1 MESRN
6 LGISLINA
14 LGDLLTAA
22 APTNGYA
29 MLVAVLTPLVFVYAR
44 YEMRLRRLLI
54 IRDFLMSFPSTASI
68 GPGGRGNVN
77 PSVEFV
83 RSKYVQDLRLGS
95 EDQRKFDELSPAEQI
110 NFIIERIGFA
120 GWSDFRLLIASIG
133 MMVVIYYGTDALLKG
148 IGMSL
153 GNSACITGGNG
164 CSDRFYLIAGLAFA
178 GAYLAAIRGFMRGL
192 AVFDLSAFTFVRY
205 TVETIVSVI
214 FILALYYAI
223 PDPSLGLTLAGAAT
237 APDAQNAAAASI
249 PEVSRIW
256 LILAPVLG
264 YMPDSASKFALLRLQ
279 SLISWVKMDDDRFNR
294 ITRITPLDALDGID
308 YATRF
313 RLQECGIYDVQ
324 GLATYNPIMLHI
336 ESPYGI
342 YQAVDWIAQAQLCH
356 LVGLEKFLVLRE
368 MQIRTI
374 FDLERAIDYHQ
385 LGRVDRD
392 SPEEFDLLL
401 AGVLVAPTQNL
412 RDICHLGGV
421 SLLMVDGVSVKAAQN
436 PDEFCRWFR
445 EKLGLTPSEIKIRVE
460 HMMGWIAD
468 DLHVRRLR
476 RIWQEI
482 SDSLGERSKRLDGE
496 QSTASDVD

>member
-1 MESRN
+1 MEWAY
-6 LGISLINA
+6 LGISLSSITT
-14 LGDLLTAA
+14 DLLAA
-22 APTNGYA
+22 LRPTSGYA
-29 MLVAVLTPLVFVYAR
+29 MLVAVMTPVVFVYAR

-54 IRDFLMSFPSTASI
+54 IRDFLMSFPSTVGT
-68 GPGGRGNVN
+68 GPDGRGTIN

-83 RSKYVQDLRLGS
+83 RSKYVQDMRLNGK
-95 EDQRKFDELSPAEQI
+95 EQETFDRLAPTGQI
-110 NFIIERIGFA
+110 NFIIEKIRFA
-120 GWSDFRLLIASIG
+120 GLSDLRLLIASIG
-133 MMVVIYYGTDALLKG
+133 MMMVTYYGTEALLKG
-148 IGMSL
+148 ISMSL
-153 GNSACITGGNG
+153 GNSTCTTGVTGG
-164 CSDRFYLIAGLAFA
+164 CSERFYLIGGLAFA

-214 FILALYYAI
+214 FILAIYHAI
-223 PDPSLGLTLAGAAT
+223 PDPTFGL
-237 APDAQNAAAASI
+237 APAASNL
-249 PEVSRIW
+249 PDTSRIW

-279 SLISWVKMDDDRFNR
+279 SLISWVKMDDDRFNG

-368 MQIRTI
+368 LQIRTI
-374 FDLERAIDYHQ
+374 FDLERAIDFKKN
-385 LGRVDRD
+385 GAKASD

-401 AGVLVAPTQNL
+401 AGVLVAPTKNL
-412 RDICHLGGV
+412 RDICSIGGV
-421 SLLMVDGVSVKAAQN
+421 KLLMVDETGVKTAAD

-445 EKLGLTPSEIKIRVE
+445 EKLGITPTDVKTRVE

-482 SDSLGERSKRLDGE
+482 SASLGAQSERLDNDPPLPAAGG
-496 QSTASDVD
+496 